1 VSSDIVCALLLSDHI
16 DLALTLY
23 LLIEGLPS
31 ITLSLYIQVNKGFAF
46 QQDKSGAVQLR
57 KPFKLGHDRACP
69 SKKSL
74 CFIRFDT
81 DAGWLSQDNYIS
93 EKNGSTW
100 QALTE
105 ESLPFSIMIH
115 LQLLDHG
122 SEVGYLN
129 EFIALHHFHPNLRT
143 TISWIWHYHL
153 QPRASGRKIIRC
165 NQALNPYT
173 PFQLISTSS
182 GAHANNAPIW
192 PTPHKFS
199 PVLPSESRIIVRRS
213 LMIISNKEPAIPA
226 SATDI
231 NVMQTPTT
239 RSDLE

>member
-16 DLALTLY
+16 DLAITLY

-57 KPFKLGHDRACP
+57 KPFKLGHNRACP

-81 DAGWLSQDNYIS
+81 DARWLSQDNYIS

-105 ESLPFSIMIH
+105 ESLPFSIMN
-115 LQLLDHG
+115 
-122 SEVGYLN
+122 S
-129 EFIALHHFHPNLRT
+129 FTALRSRLR
-143 TISWIWHYHL
+143 
-153 QPRASGRKIIRC
+153 SGLSQRVHC
-165 NQALNPYT
+165 
-173 PFQLISTSS
+173 TSS
-182 GAHANNAPIW
+182 
-192 PTPHKFS
+192 F
-199 PVLPSESRIIVRRS
+199 PSESPHHNQLDMALPSPTSGIWTKDHS
-213 LMIISNKEPAIPA
+213 LQSGFKPIHAIPA
-226 SATDI
+226 HFH
-231 NVMQTPTT
+231 QQ
-239 RSDLE
+239 RSPRK